1 MVLGKIIDRI
11 FGEDQSKLNAK
22 ALEQQW
28 HIANEMWAYN
38 WATAQDNYAFEQE
51 KVAAN
56 KLNTDALNAARE
68 QAEFN
73 AWQNRENM
81 RLYEYSKEV
90 EAYNAGVAS
99 YEEQIDY
106 NNIAEEIAI
115 NDANRAYQDQLIAF
129 GYQNQDLLMKYY
141 ETADQADLDIEGLDK
156 KVDQARNLATLQIDQ
171 TGINRDWD
179 AAQAA
184 LDNAGLREGLAATK
198 ADMVW
203 KAQQSRL
210 ENIQARGQQQNL
222 GQSGR
227 SAQKAIASLLASYG
241 QGQSAMADSISRA
254 ESKYLLDKRRVSETL
269 SHKDK
274 LSNLNYRQINNTLLN
289 SVQDAEQA
297 EKGIGLKFSQLKKRT
312 EFGREQI
319 QQSIISA
326 GEQDAADR
334 NRITMDKYQ
343 QDLQAATLM
352 TTRPT
357 PQPAESLPL
366 QIPDTVYQD
375 PQKPTPAPKP
385 ILGANTVPKQ
395 GILSK
400 VNQVMSVAAPFIAA
414 SGSDIQLKEDIIPV
428 GKSPSGLPVYEFTYK
443 DKPNQRYQGVMAQ
456 DLLNTKYANAVSTR
470 SDGFYQ
476 VDYSQ
481 LDVTFKKV

>member
-1 MVLGKIIDRI
+1 MFHVIIGGVDDMS
-11 FGEDQSKLNAK
+11 FFDEDASKLNKK
-22 ALEQQW
+22 ALKQQW
-28 HIANEMWAYN
+28 HMNNEMWAYN
-38 WATAQDNYAFEQE
+38 WAIAQDNYAFEQE
-51 KVAAN
+51 DLAAQKIN
-56 KLNTDALNAARE
+56 QSALNAARE

-73 AWQNRENM
+73 AWQNRENL

-141 ETADQADLDIEGLDK
+141 ETADQADLDIEGLEK
-156 KVDQARNLATLQIDQ
+156 KIDQSQNLATLQIDQ

-184 LDNAGLREGLAATK
+184 LDASGLREGLAATK
-198 ADMVW
+198 ADMAF
-203 KAQQSRL
+203 KSQQSRI

-227 SAQKAIASLLASYG
+227 SAQKAISSLLASYG
-241 QGQSAMADSISRA
+241 QGQTAMADSISRA
-254 ESKYLLDKRRVSETL
+254 ESKYMLDKRRVSETL

-289 SVQDAEQA
+289 SVQDAKSAEQ
-297 EKGIGLKFSQLKKRT
+297 GIGLKFKQLKERT

-334 NRITMDKYQ
+334 TRITMDKYQ
-343 QDLQAATLM
+343 QDIQAANLLTS
-352 TTRPT
+352 RPT

-366 QIPDTVYQD
+366 QIPDTNYID
-375 PQKPTPAPKP
+375 PQKPTPPPKP
-385 ILGANTVPKQ
+385 VEGANTVPQQ
-395 GILSK
+395 GLLSK
-400 VNQVMSVAAPFIAA
+400 ANQVMSLVP
-414 SGSDIQLKEDIIPV
+414 G
-428 GKSPSGLPVYEFTYK
+428 GKSLFGW
-443 DKPNQRYQGVMAQ
+443 N
-456 DLLNTKYANAVSTR
+456 
-470 SDGFYQ
+470 
-476 VDYSQ
+476 
-481 LDVTFKKV
+481 

>member
-1 MVLGKIIDRI
+1 MDWL
-11 FGEDQSKLNAK
+11 FGEDPSDLNEK
-22 ALEQQW
+22 ALKQQW
-28 HIANEMWAYN
+28 HMNNEMWAYN
-38 WATAQDNYAFEQE
+38 WATAQDNYAFAQE
-51 KVAAN
+51 GLAAQKMN
-56 KLNTDALNAARE
+56 QAAVNAAKE

-141 ETADQADLDIEGLDK
+141 ETGEQADLDIAGLEK
-156 KVDQARNLATLQIDQ
+156 KVDQAKNLATLQIDQ
-171 TGINRDWD
+171 TGINREWD

-184 LDNAGLREGLAATK
+184 LDFAGLREGLAATK
-198 ADMVW
+198 ADMAF
-203 KAQQSRL
+203 KSQQSRL

-241 QGQSAMADSISRA
+241 QGQAAMADSIGRA
-254 ESKYLLDKRRVSETL
+254 ESKYMLDRRRVAETL

-289 SVQDAEQA
+289 SVMDAEQA
-297 EKGIGLKFSQLKKRT
+297 EQGIGLKFKQLKERT

-343 QDLQAATLM
+343 QDLQAAQLM

-357 PQPAESLPL
+357 VQPAESLPL
-366 QIPDTVYQD
+366 QIPETVFTD
-375 PQKPTPAPKP
+375 PQKPTPPPKP
-385 ILGANTVPKQ
+385 KKGVNTVPAQ
-395 GILSK
+395 GLLSK
-400 VNQVMSVAAPFIAA
+400 VGQVMSIAAPFIPPA
-414 SGSDIQLKEDIIPV
+414 SDIQLKENITLV
-428 GKSPSGLPVYEFTYK
+428 GKSGKGLPIYEFNYK
-443 DKPNQRYQGVMAQ
+443 GDRNQRYQGVMAQ
-456 DLLNTKYANAVSTR
+456 DLLTTDYANSVIKG
-470 SDGFYQ
+470 SDGFYR
-476 VDYSQ
+476 VDYRD

>member
-1 MVLGKIIDRI
+1 MGLKDWL
-11 FGEDQSKLNAK
+11 FGEDASDLNEK

-28 HIANEMWAYN
+28 HMNNEMWAYN
-38 WATAQDNYAFEQE
+38 WATAQDNYAFAQE
-51 KVAAN
+51 GLAAQKMN
-56 KLNTDALNAARE
+56 QEVLNSARE
-68 QAEFN
+68 QTEFN

-141 ETADQADLDIEGLDK
+141 ETKDQANIDIEGIEK
-156 KVDQARNLATLQIDQ
+156 KVDQAKNLATLQIDQ

-179 AAQAA
+179 AAQAG
-184 LDNAGLREGLAATK
+184 LDSAGLREGLAATK
-198 ADMVW
+198 ADMAF
-203 KAQQSRL
+203 KSQQSRL
-210 ENIQARGQQQNL
+210 ESIQARGQQQNL

-241 QGQSAMADSISRA
+241 QGQAAMADSIGRA
-254 ESKYLLDKRRVSETL
+254 ESKYLLDKRRISETL

-289 SVQDAEQA
+289 SVQDAESA
-297 EKGIGLKFSQLKKRT
+297 YTGIGLKFSQLTDRT

-343 QDLQAATLM
+343 QDIQAAGLM

-366 QIPDTVYQD
+366 QIPDTTYID
-375 PQKPTPAPKP
+375 PQKPTPPPKP
-385 ILGANTVPKQ
+385 VLGANTVPAQ
-395 GILSK
+395 GMLSK
-400 VNQVMSVAAPFIAA
+400 VGQVMNLIPGNPF
-414 SGSDIQLKEDIIPV
+414 GD
-428 GKSPSGLPVYEFTYK
+428 
-443 DKPNQRYQGVMAQ
+443 
-456 DLLNTKYANAVSTR
+456 
-470 SDGFYQ
+470 
-476 VDYSQ
+476 
-481 LDVTFKKV
+481 

>member
-1 MVLGKIIDRI
+1 MGLMEFF
-11 FGEDQSKLNAK
+11 FGDDPQDLEDER
-22 ALEQQW
+22 LEQQF
-28 HIANEMWAYN
+28 HIQNEMWAYN
-38 WATAQDNYAFEQE
+38 WATAQANYAFEQE
-51 KVAAN
+51 DLAAQKMN
-56 KLNTDALNAARE
+56 NAVLNAARE
-68 QAEFN
+68 QIEFN

-129 GYQNQDLLMKYY
+129 GFQNQDLLMKYY
-141 ETADQADLDIEGLDK
+141 ETGEQADLDIEGLEK
-156 KVDQARNLATLQIDQ
+156 KIEQSQNLATLQIDQ

-179 AAQAA
+179 AAQAG
-184 LDNAGLREGLAATK
+184 LDSAGLREGLAATK
-198 ADMVW
+198 ADMAF
-203 KAQQSRL
+203 KSQQSRL

-222 GQSGR
+222 NQSGR

-241 QGQSAMADSISRA
+241 QGQAAMADSISRA
-254 ESKYLLDKRRVSETL
+254 ESKYLLDKRRIAETL

-289 SVQDAEQA
+289 SVQDAETA
-297 EKGIGLKFSQLKKRT
+297 YTGIGLKFSQLKDRT

-334 NRITMDKYQ
+334 NRIAMDKHQ
-343 QDLQAATLM
+343 QDLQASNLLTS
-352 TTRPT
+352 RPT

-366 QIPDTVYQD
+366 RIPDTIYLD
-375 PQKPTPAPKP
+375 PQEPTPPPKP
-385 ILGANTVPKQ
+385 VMGVNAVPQQ
-395 GILSK
+395 GVLSK
-400 VNQVMSVAAPFIAA
+400 ASQVMSLVPGA
-414 SGSDIQLKEDIIPV
+414 
-428 GKSPSGLPVYEFTYK
+428 K
-443 DKPNQRYQGVMAQ
+443 DLFNWP
-456 DLLNTKYANAVSTR
+456 
-470 SDGFYQ
+470 
-476 VDYSQ
+476 
-481 LDVTFKKV
+481 

>member
-1 MVLGKIIDRI
+1 MGFLDSL
-11 FGEDQSKLNAK
+11 FGGNAK
-22 ALEQQW
+22 NLNEEALKQTW
-28 HIANEMWAYN
+28 HAANEMYAFN
-38 WATAQDNYAFEQE
+38 WATTQDNYAYQQE
-51 KVAAN
+51 TLAASKMN
-56 KLNTDALNAARE
+56 ESALRALRE
-68 QAEFN
+68 QTEFN

-141 ETADQADLDIEGLDK
+141 ETGEQADLDIAGLEK
-156 KVDQARNLATLQIDQ
+156 KVDQAKNLATLQIDQ
-171 TGINRDWD
+171 TGINREWD

-198 ADMVW
+198 ADMAF
-203 KAQQSRL
+203 KSQQSRL

-241 QGQSAMADSISRA
+241 QGQAAMADSIGRA
-254 ESKYLLDKRRVSETL
+254 ESKYMLDRRRVAETL

-289 SVQDAEQA
+289 SVMDAEQA
-297 EKGIGLKFSQLKKRT
+297 EQGIGLKFKQLKERT

-343 QDLQAATLM
+343 QDLQAAQLM

-357 PQPAESLPL
+357 VQPAESLPL
-366 QIPDTVYQD
+366 QIPETVFTD
-375 PQKPTPAPKP
+375 PQKPTPPPKP
-385 ILGANTVPKQ
+385 KKGVNTVPAQ
-395 GILSK
+395 GLLSK
-400 VNQVMSVAAPFIAA
+400 VGQVMSIAAPFIPPA
-414 SGSDIQLKEDIIPV
+414 SDIQLKENITLV
-428 GKSPSGLPVYEFTYK
+428 GKSGKGLPIYEFNYK
-443 DKPNQRYQGVMAQ
+443 GDRNQRYQGVMAQ
-456 DLLNTKYANAVSTR
+456 DLLTTDYANSVIKG
-470 SDGFYQ
+470 SDGFYR
-476 VDYSQ
+476 VDYRD

>member
-1 MVLGKIIDRI
+1 MDWL
-11 FGEDQSKLNAK
+11 FGEDPSDLNEK
-22 ALEQQW
+22 ALKQQW
-28 HIANEMWAYN
+28 HMNNEMWAYN
-38 WATAQDNYAFEQE
+38 WATAQDNYAFAQE
-51 KVAAN
+51 GLAAQKMN
-56 KLNTDALNAARE
+56 QAALNAAKE

-141 ETADQADLDIEGLDK
+141 ETAEQADLDIEGLEK
-156 KVDQARNLATLQIDQ
+156 KVGQAQNLATLQIDQ

-184 LDNAGLREGLAATK
+184 LDFAGLREGLAATK
-198 ADMVW
+198 ADMAF
-203 KAQQSRL
+203 KSQQSRL

-241 QGQSAMADSISRA
+241 QGQAAMADSISRA

-297 EKGIGLKFSQLKKRT
+297 YKRIGLKFSQLKERP
-312 EFGREQI
+312 EFGREQL

-334 NRITMDKYQ
+334 NRITMDKYC
-343 QDLQAATLM
+343 LLYT
-352 TTRPT
+352 
-357 PQPAESLPL
+357 
-366 QIPDTVYQD
+366 
-375 PQKPTPAPKP
+375 
-385 ILGANTVPKQ
+385 
-395 GILSK
+395 
-400 VNQVMSVAAPFIAA
+400 
-414 SGSDIQLKEDIIPV
+414 
-428 GKSPSGLPVYEFTYK
+428 SPSPR
-443 DKPNQRYQGVMAQ
+443 D
-456 DLLNTKYANAVSTR
+456 S
-470 SDGFYQ
+470 
-476 VDYSQ
+476 
-481 LDVTFKKV
+481 

>member
-1 MVLGKIIDRI
+1 MDWL
-11 FGEDQSKLNAK
+11 FGEDPSDLNEK
-22 ALEQQW
+22 ALKQQW
-28 HIANEMWAYN
+28 HMNNEMWAYN
-38 WATAQDNYAFEQE
+38 WATAQDNYAFAQE
-51 KVAAN
+51 GLAAQKMN
-56 KLNTDALNAARE
+56 QAALNAAKE

-141 ETADQADLDIEGLDK
+141 ETADQADLDIEGLEK
-156 KVDQARNLATLQIDQ
+156 KVDQAKNLATLQIDQ

-179 AAQAA
+179 AAQAG
-184 LDNAGLREGLAATK
+184 LDSAGLREGLAATK
-198 ADMVW
+198 ADMAF
-203 KAQQSRL
+203 KSQQSRL

-222 GQSGR
+222 NQSGR

-241 QGQSAMADSISRA
+241 QGQAAMADSISRA
-254 ESKYLLDKRRVSETL
+254 ESKYLLDRRRVAETL

-274 LSNLNYRQINNTLLN
+274 LSNLNYRQINNTVLN
-289 SVQDAEQA
+289 AQMDSEQA
-297 EKGIGLKFSQLKKRT
+297 VEGIGLKFKQLKKRT

-343 QDLQAATLM
+343 QDLQAAQLM

-357 PQPAESLPL
+357 VQPAESLPL
-366 QIPDTVYQD
+366 QIPETVFTD
-375 PQKPTPAPKP
+375 PQKPTPPPKP
-385 ILGANTVPKQ
+385 KKGVNTVPKK
-395 GILSK
+395 GALSYIS
-400 VNQVMSVAAPFIAA
+400 QVASVVTPFM
-414 SGSDIQLKEDIIPV
+414 
-428 GKSPSGLPVYEFTYK
+428 GL
-443 DKPNQRYQGVMAQ
+443 
-456 DLLNTKYANAVSTR
+456 S
-470 SDGFYQ
+470 
-476 VDYSQ
+476 
-481 LDVTFKKV
+481 

>member
-1 MVLGKIIDRI
+1 MSLWDRI
-11 FGEDQSKLNAK
+11 FGEDPSKLNEK

-28 HIANEMWAYN
+28 HMNNEMWAYN
-38 WATAQDNYAFEQE
+38 WATAQDNYAFAQE
-51 KVAAN
+51 GLAAQ
-56 KLNTDALNAARE
+56 KMNTAALNAARE

-141 ETADQADLDIEGLDK
+141 ETGDQADLDIEGLEK
-156 KVDQARNLATLQIDQ
+156 KVDQAKNLATLQIDQ

-179 AAQAA
+179 AAQAG
-184 LDNAGLREGLAATK
+184 LDSAGLREGLAATK
-198 ADMVW
+198 ADMAF
-203 KAQQSRL
+203 KSQQSRL
-210 ENIQARGQQQNL
+210 ESIQARGQQQNL

-241 QGQSAMADSISRA
+241 QGQAAMADSISRA

-297 EKGIGLKFSQLKKRT
+297 YQGIGLKFSQLKDRT

-366 QIPDTVYQD
+366 QIPDTTYID
-375 PQKPTPAPKP
+375 PQKPTPPPKP
-385 ILGANTVPKQ
+385 ILGANTVPRQ

-400 VNQVMSVAAPFIAA
+400 VNQVMSIAAPFM
-414 SGSDIQLKEDIIPV
+414 G
-428 GKSPSGLPVYEFTYK
+428 GG
-443 DKPNQRYQGVMAQ
+443 
-456 DLLNTKYANAVSTR
+456 
-470 SDGFYQ
+470 
-476 VDYSQ
+476 
-481 LDVTFKKV
+481 